1 MALSKIDYDDLV
13 GGAFVYSNTS
23 DPTSTGQNATL
34 GDTWLNTST
43 GELFVCSDATT
54 GDNGWKST
62 DNLIAPASI
71 AYSVSYDTD
80 NKINILGTWSKSN
93 NSSNSNHYVTDDA
106 NGVRVAV
113 IGSSTTAIGIYTIG
127 YHGTAF
133 PMPSNA
139 VSIQYKIYV
148 DQKDSNQVDNSG
160 EVHIRMGSTANGT
173 DYFNTS
179 LTSTINALT
188 PNDDVLL
195 TYTQAVPAGAKGQ
208 DVYFSLRGYG
218 GQYANV
224 DVDLKEIRILFS

>member
-1 MALSKIDYDDLV
+1 MALSRIAYDDLS
-13 GGAFVYSNTS
+13 GGAFTYTSTSN
-23 DPTSTGQNATL
+23 PTSTGQNASL
-34 GDTWLNTST
+34 GNTWLNTST

-71 AYSVSYDTD
+71 AYSVSYDAD

-93 NSSNSNHYVTDDA
+93 NSSNSTHTVTDDA
-106 NGVRVAV
+106 NGVRVAC
-113 IGSSTTAIGIYTIG
+113 IGSGSTSIGIYTVG

-139 VSIQYKIYV
+139 VSIQYKIYI
-148 DQKDSNQVDNSG
+148 DQKDSNQNDTAG
-160 EVHIRMGSTANGT
+160 EVDIRLGSSANGT
-173 DYFNTS
+173 QYFSTALKN
-179 LTSTINALT
+179 TINALT

-195 TYTQAVPAGAKGQ
+195 TYTKAVPAGAKGQ
-208 DVYFSLRGYG
+208 DVYFSLLASG
-218 GQYANV
+218 GQHANV